1 MQCPKCGTK
10 LLPTFKW
17 CPECGIPLQRA
28 QIIPCNVEHGDHGVE
43 ITVLQQN
50 VALTRENG
58 DLGLD
63 NSSIQGK
70 LNIDLIGVYHSWLIC

>member
-10 LLPTFKW
+10 VLPTFKW

-28 QIIPCNVEHGDHGVE
+28 QNIPCNVEHGDGVE
-43 ITVLQQN
+43 ITVLQQD

-63 NSSIQGK
+63 NSSIQGE
-70 LNIDLIGVYHSWLIC
+70 LYIDLIGVCHSWLFC